1 MRTAVTFIPGNGACV
16 GLRSISHHSCVAT
29 RPINTGWRADS
40 ASSIKTVH
48 PGQKIRDGKQGSGSE
63 IILYYGKLVLTINEF
78 NMHNLDLNTFKMLFI
93 NIAYHNYL

>member
-1 MRTAVTFIPGNGACV
+1 
-16 GLRSISHHSCVAT
+16 
-29 RPINTGWRADS
+29 
-40 ASSIKTVH
+40 VH